1 MSLNSGL
8 IFASA
13 FVHFLSAPLP
23 YILYR
28 RTGGAGE
35 RLFAILHVVTG
46 LYCLAAGWFSLAPT
60 AADGDVPLRL
70 QFALGCILILVFLRF
85 AEASIGGRESP
96 RVWRAILVFLALS
109 LVPVLS
115 GAMVDPGAVTLS
127 THHWSGGP
135 LRRTMPSLALVLSSL
150 VGLAVVFASAV
161 SLYRRAANRVEG
173 RTFALALGTVGVGWT
188 FDFCMRC
195 FRTDLAVLSDHCI
208 SVAVLALGNVLLHR
222 FVQQSAD
229 LRARTKELASENARL
244 TRLEKRLVRREQL
257 ATVGELSAVIAQ
269 EVRAPLGAIRHAVE
283 TLSNMQGE
291 PETRELLLSELD
303 EGNDRLNRLVRDLLA
318 YAKPVAPQF
327 EAVSLRTLLTTVL
340 EPVEADASYSVSV
353 NMSDA
358 PDTIEADP
366 RLLRMAFE
374 QVVTNALQAMPS
386 GGGLRVR
393 AELGQ
398 VGPSPA
404 LAVHFSDTGEGM
416 DSLVRSRAVDPF
428 FTTRSSGTG
437 LGLAIVDRLVTLH
450 GGRLLFGDDDEGAT
464 VSVFLPAKPPA
475 A

>member
-1 MSLNSGL
+1 M
-8 IFASA
+8 
-13 FVHFLSAPLP
+13 
-23 YILYR
+23 
-28 RTGGAGE
+28 
-35 RLFAILHVVTG
+35 
-46 LYCLAAGWFSLAPT
+46 
-60 AADGDVPLRL
+60 
-70 QFALGCILILVFLRF
+70 
-85 AEASIGGRESP
+85 
-96 RVWRAILVFLALS
+96 
-109 LVPVLS
+109 
-115 GAMVDPGAVTLS
+115 
-127 THHWSGGP
+127 
-135 LRRTMPSLALVLSSL
+135 
-150 VGLAVVFASAV
+150 
-161 SLYRRAANRVEG
+161 
-173 RTFALALGTVGVGWT
+173 
-188 FDFCMRC
+188 
-195 FRTDLAVLSDHCI
+195 
-208 SVAVLALGNVLLHR
+208 
-222 FVQQSAD
+222 
-229 LRARTKELASENARL
+229 

-269 EVRAPLGAIRHAVE
+269 EVRAPLGAIRLAVE